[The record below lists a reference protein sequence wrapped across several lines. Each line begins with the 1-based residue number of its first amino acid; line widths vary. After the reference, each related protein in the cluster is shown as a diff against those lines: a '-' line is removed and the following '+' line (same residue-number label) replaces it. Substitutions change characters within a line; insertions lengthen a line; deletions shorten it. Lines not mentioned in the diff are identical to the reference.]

1 MFRKRGLVVLL
12 SLLVGLLPAALQGQ
26 FAQRS
31 SISGFVTDSSKAAI
45 VGATVTLRDLD
56 RNQTQ
61 TTTTD
66 SSGQYTFS
74 DLTIG
79 HYVVHAEQT
88 GFRPLESQAVDLTTQ
103 QGKRLDLVLTPG
115 TAVETVNV
123 TSAVP
128 LLETDHATVDQDVDQ
143 QQFQQL
149 PINGRNFTSLTV
161 LAPAISTYPHPTSP
175 SSRGEWPMVFNLCRN
190 TLSARRSLTRRPF
203 PATAGI
209 IIHISGAANRQLL
222 TGTAS

>member
-45 VGATVTLRDLD
+45 VGATITLRDLD

-79 HYVVHAEQT
+79 HYVVHVEQT
-88 GFRPLESQAVDLTTQ
+88 GFRPLESQAVDLTAQ

-115 TAVETVNV
+115 TA
-123 TSAVP
+123 
-128 LLETDHATVDQDVDQ
+128 
-143 QQFQQL
+143 
-149 PINGRNFTSLTV
+149 I
-161 LAPAISTYPHPTSP
+161 
-175 SSRGEWPMVFNLCRN
+175 
-190 TLSARRSLTRRPF
+190 RRT
-203 PATAGI
+203 
-209 IIHISGAANRQLL
+209 
-222 TGTAS
+222 